1 MCGRLNCTRGT
12 DEEFLKMFSTNVKS
26 AVLASDNRLKNL
38 SNLYLV
44 RQLRSFSYQKL
55 DRFLENALGPTSM
68 DGNFHFMDIPI
79 NSKELAKRNPANYRN
94 LGHDP
99 YLTWNVTAGFIDILI
114 EKIVTKTSR
123 SQGSAADLISQ
134 KFFYLAFLHDLIERQ
149 FERFLLNYFIDES
162 GYAGEFF
169 FLFGKKCRTC
179 HKQVTFDEFKQRIDS
194 NTDSLFPLC
203 KKCCMA
209 TMST

>member
-1 MCGRLNCTRGT
+1 
-12 DEEFLKMFSTNVKS
+12 MFSNNVKR

-38 SNLYLV
+38 SNLCLV
-44 RQLRSFSYQKL
+44 RQLRSFSYEKL
-55 DRFLENALGPTSM
+55 DRFLENALGPTLI

-79 NSKELAKRNPANYRN
+79 NSKELAERSPADYRN

-123 SQGSAADLISQ
+123 SQGSVADRMRQ
-134 KFFYLAFLHDLIERQ
+134 KFFYLAFLLDLIEHQ
-149 FERFLLNYFIDES
+149 FERFFLNYFIDES

-169 FLFGKKCRTC
+169 FSFGKKCRTC
-179 HKQVTFDEFKQRIDS
+179 HKQVTFDEFKQRINS

-203 KKCCMA
+203 DQC
-209 TMST
+209 SEG